1 MLTVILIM
9 SAGMAAGFLLRR
21 RKKLYRR
28 LDQTVSLVIYL
39 LLFLLGLTVGQ
50 NRTIVEN
57 FHLIGV
63 KALVITLA
71 SVAGSVIL
79 AAVAYRLLFQKEHKE
94 HLNFR
99 KKFREEQEM
108 RSSSGAKTAS
118 AVPPGRHSVPLGEEQ
133 T

>member
-9 SAGMAAGFLLRR
+9 TAGMVAGFLLRR
-21 RKKLYRR
+21 RKGLYKR
-28 LDQTVSLVIYL
+28 LDQTVSIVIYL

-63 KALVITLA
+63 KALLITLA
-71 SVAGSVIL
+71 AVAGSVVL
-79 AAVAYRLLFQKEHKE
+79 AAIAYRFLFQKEHKE
-94 HLNFR
+94 HL
-99 KKFREEQEM
+99 KFRESFREERRM
-108 RSSSGAKTAS
+108 GSVSGSGAEAP
-118 AVPPGRHSVPLGEEQ
+118 VGEDR